1 MGALMSRTIL
11 SSLFLGPLQ
20 QELVKELSVNMK
32 VHQKAV
38 TCLYVYLPHVT
49 TLPIHSIGPPP
60 SVCHLF
66 L

>member
-32 VHQKAV
+32 VHQQAL
-38 TCLYVYLPHVT
+38 TCLYMYLPRVT
-49 TLPIHSIGPPP
+49 I
-60 SVCHLF
+60 
-66 L
+66 